1 MLATYPQ
8 FSPQALTSTPFGA
21 ALFGQPGLPT
31 GNSFFGQEPGFV
43 AGSHFAQNPLAQ
55 SQVPWQTQYAVGQ
68 QLLLA
73 VGQLAQHISIQSA
86 LNQQIAAVLHQLT
99 QQLRLHSVPGL
110 AGIGVGQPFGQ
121 QAYGQQPYGQQPYGQ
136 MMSPFGQPAWQAWGG
151 QRPQTIQ

>member
-8 FSPQALTSTPFGA
+8 YSPQALGSTPFGA
-21 ALFGQPGLPT
+21 ALFGQPG
-31 GNSFFGQEPGFV
+31 QEPGFA
-43 AGSHFAQNPLAQ
+43 AGGPFAPSPFAQNPFVQ
-55 SQVPWQTQYAVGQ
+55 SHVPWQTQYAVGQ

-99 QQLRLHSVPGL
+99 QQLQLHSVPGL
-110 AGIGVGQPFGQ
+110 AGIGMGQPFGQ
-121 QAYGQQPYGQQPYGQ
+121 QAYGQQPFGQQPYGQ
-136 MMSPFGQPAWQAWGG
+136 MMSPFSQPAWQAWGG